1 MEEPILWDR
10 EGPVGVIT
18 LNRPEALNAMTLELL
33 EQLARRLDEAEADST
48 LRAIVLAAAGEKA
61 FCVGAD
67 LKSRVKEYDEG
78 QAGDPMADAVKSAFG
93 RLESIPRPTIAA
105 VNGYCLGGGLE
116 MALSCD
122 LRVAADTAQFGLP
135 EARVGSLP
143 GAGGTQRLTRLI
155 GPARAKELMFT
166 CERIGADEAY
176 RLGIVNR
183 VVPAASL
190 LDETKAL
197 AASIASKAP
206 LSIQK
211 IKLLVNRAP
220 EVDLETGL
228 QLEREAHAFLK
239 ESEDRQ
245 EGMRAFVEKRD
256 PVFVGR

>member
-1 MEEPILWDR
+1 
-10 EGPVGVIT
+10 
-18 LNRPEALNAMTLELL
+18 
-33 EQLARRLDEAEADST
+33 
-48 LRAIVLAAAGEKA
+48 
-61 FCVGAD
+61 
-67 LKSRVKEYDEG
+67 
-78 QAGDPMADAVKSAFG
+78 
-93 RLESIPRPTIAA
+93 
-105 VNGYCLGGGLE
+105 
-116 MALSCD
+116 
-122 LRVAADTAQFGLP
+122 
-135 EARVGSLP
+135 
-143 GAGGTQRLTRLI
+143 
-155 GPARAKELMFT
+155 MFT
-166 CERIGADEAY
+166 CERIGAEEAH

-183 VVPAASL
+183 VVPTASL
-190 LDETKAL
+190 LDEAKAL